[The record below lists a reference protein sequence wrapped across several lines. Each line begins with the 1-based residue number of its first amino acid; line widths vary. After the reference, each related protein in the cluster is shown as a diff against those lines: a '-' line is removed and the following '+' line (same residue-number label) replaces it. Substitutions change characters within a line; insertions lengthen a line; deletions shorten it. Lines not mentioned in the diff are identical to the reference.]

1 MATADFPGAAGA
13 TRAAHLSARGPGAAP
28 RPRPLVATVADLR
41 GPDPSD
47 RPRRPAIRVGARA
60 QRFWIGL
67 GNSQKGAE
75 LVNMLDIH
83 EGNRRKILPLCR
95 GLLPWPLHNA
105 ADVGPRL
112 PGPSRPARQAPGG
125 LPGQTTMPVG
135 PPLGHRRIHQPPP
148 TQPPR
153 PCPHHGASLRA
164 YLPDRLPMLAGSR
177 PGGPRPSAES
187 PLAEACTW
195 TARPPPN
202 PSASNCSRS
211 PQSSGQ
217 AKRRTGRSSW
227 PSGCRTT
234 IRTRH
239 VRENKGRGRD
249 PGCGPNQFTRRIHFP
264 SWPRARTPD
273 PGARARPFGVP
284 AATCAVRGHLGTSSP
299 GPSPPRTATTS
310 CLECVRPENWPAGV
324 WAGCRPRGAPR
335 PSPRHVRHAPSR
347 PTAGL
352 AHLVFPPPA
361 GREGPPGH
369 GQAAENK
376 MWDYLLTSL
385 QELRAREAPCNPK
398 LLKPRGAKP
407 LACPAPRPPGH
418 GRLQSPGLHEHPWP
432 ERAAPRPRPPCS
444 SNRNMRPN
452 ASPRPRPDSE
462 RRLSS

>member
-1 MATADFPGAAGA
+1 
-13 TRAAHLSARGPGAAP
+13 
-28 RPRPLVATVADLR
+28 
-41 GPDPSD
+41 
-47 RPRRPAIRVGARA
+47 
-60 QRFWIGL
+60 
-67 GNSQKGAE
+67 
-75 LVNMLDIH
+75 MLDIH
-83 EGNRRKILPLCR
+83 EGSRRKILPLCR
-95 GLLPWPLHNA
+95 GRLPWPLHNA

-135 PPLGHRRIHQPPP
+135 PPLGHRQIHQPPP

-153 PCPHHGASLRA
+153 PCPHHRASLRA

-187 PLAEACTW
+187 PLAEACAW

-249 PGCGPNQFTRRIHFP
+249 PGCGPNQFTCRIHCP
-264 SWPRARTPD
+264 GWPRARTPE

-284 AATCAVRGHLGTSSP
+284 AAMCAVRGHLGPSSP
-299 GPSPPRTATTS
+299 GPSPPRTATSS

-324 WAGCRPRGAPR
+324 WAGCRPRGAPH

-352 AHLVFPPPA
+352 AHLVFPPPRGA
-361 GREGPPGH
+361 GGAAWPWSGRGEQDVGLPADQPARAQGERGPLQPQTPQTPAARSPLRAPPLALQVMGACSHPAFMNTLGPRGPP
-369 GQAAENK
+369 
-376 MWDYLLTSL
+376 
-385 QELRAREAPCNPK
+385 
-398 LLKPRGAKP
+398 
-407 LACPAPRPPGH
+407 
-418 GRLQSPGLHEHPWP
+418 PGLAPP
-432 ERAAPRPRPPCS
+432 AA
-444 SNRNMRPN
+444 
-452 ASPRPRPDSE
+452 ATE
-462 RRLSS
+462 T